1 MCMYNYNIY
10 RTEICKM
17 KEVTLFHALTA
28 FWTFFSIS
36 ADIKLPYIFKCSS
49 LRKR

>member
-1 MCMYNYNIY
+1 MCMYNIY
-10 RTEICKM
+10 RTEMCKM
-17 KEVTLFHALTA
+17 KEVMLFHAFMA

-36 ADIKLPYIFKCSS
+36 ADIKLPYIFKRSS